1 MAKVTPNGATRQE
14 ILHAA
19 LKRFAHGGYAAT
31 SVQQIVDDAKVSK
44 PALYYY
50 FKDKAGLF
58 QALVHEAH
66 DERYRL
72 LREAAERQQGIRAK
86 LEEILRV
93 LFDYFDENRELMR
106 ISFATTFAAP
116 GEIPEDLCLG
126 DKCERNFE
134 FVHSLIKRAQAAG
147 ELDKRYRC
155 PRTGVWLLRAGEFLS
170 RVAPG
175 DARFQTRTG
184 RRPDASWICFS
195 WARWPARQSDRENFD
210 CMKKKIV
217 LSVVV
222 VLVVAGV
229 LAGVKTLQIR
239 TLMAAAAT
247 IGAAARIR
255 RLGHGPRRKMAEYP
269 SGGRFHCGGARRDP
283 HGGTSRHGARDRL

>member
-1 MAKVTPNGATRQE
+1 MAKVTPNGATRQD

-72 LREAAERQQGIRAK
+72 LCEAAQRKQGIRAQ

-93 LFDYFDENRELMR
+93 LFAYFDENRELMR
-106 ISFATTFAAP
+106 LSFATTFAAP

-147 ELDKRYRC
+147 ELDKRYRA
-155 PRTGVWLLRAGEFLS
+155 RELAFGFYGLVNFYLVSHLVMRDFKLDRKAAGRIVDLFLMGA
-170 RVAPG
+170 V
-175 DARFQTRTG
+175 TRK
-184 RRPDASWICFS
+184 A
-195 WARWPARQSDRENFD
+195 
-210 CMKKKIV
+210 K
-217 LSVVV
+217 
-222 VLVVAGV
+222 
-229 LAGVKTLQIR
+229 
-239 TLMAAAAT
+239 
-247 IGAAARIR
+247 
-255 RLGHGPRRKMAEYP
+255 
-269 SGGRFHCGGARRDP
+269 
-283 HGGTSRHGARDRL
+283 